1 MMNKTST
8 EYIQQI
14 GEDLF
19 EVKEKLTSEEYLKL
33 LNHMKGL
40 YESIEKSNQTKK
52 DLYIKLQDLRK
63 KYIKMSETFECFYRQ
78 VHRPDYD
85 EINPETFTVVD

>member
-1 MMNKTST
+1 MNKTSA

-33 LNHMKGL
+33 LNHTKEL
-40 YESIEKSNQTKK
+40 YESINRSNQSKR
-52 DLYIKLQDLRK
+52 DLYVKLQDLRK
-63 KYIKMSETFECFYRQ
+63 RYIDLAHTFQVFYKNVNAPDYQDDNTETFS
-78 VHRPDYD
+78 V
-85 EINPETFTVVD
+85 IN